1 MIIGVDKGHT
11 VQNGGVCG
19 ACGLLKESVENRPVG
34 NKVIEKLRIL
44 GHKVIDC
51 SCDYSKDRNEQL
63 AAIVKKAN
71 AQELDLFLS
80 LHLNAGGGTG
90 AEVYTTNTSGAK
102 KEAKKLIDT
111 YCNRTGFK
119 NRGHK
124 YGEFYVLRHT
134 VAPAMLIEMAFVD
147 TEADFKKWNDLGSE
161 LIANAIVE
169 GITGQVVQEKPIDK
183 PSVPS
188 NSFNSYTVKIT
199 TDVLN
204 VRSGPGTANKV
215 TTQVKKNE
223 VYTIIEESN
232 GWGKLKS
239 GAGWISLEYT
249 SRTSTSI
256 PADKPTQTIKVGSK
270 VKVSGSKYATGQ
282 NIPSWV
288 KSNVYTVQ
296 QLKGDKALIK
306 EIKSWVYTK
315 DLKLV

>member
-44 GHKVIDC
+44 GHTVIDC

-71 AQELDLFLS
+71 AQKLDLFLS

-102 KEAKKLIDT
+102 SEAKKLIDT

-124 YGEFYVLRHT
+124 YAEFYVLRHT

-147 TEADFKKWNDLGSE
+147 TEADYKKWNDLGAE

-169 GITGQVVQEKPIDK
+169 GITGQVVQEKPVET
-183 PSVPS
+183 PSTT
-188 NSFNSYTVKIT
+188 SYTVKIT
-199 TDVLN
+199 ADVLN
-204 VRSGPGTANKV
+204 VRAGAGTNYKV
-215 TTQVKKNE
+215 NTQVRKGE
-223 VYTIIEESN
+223 VYTIVGESN

-239 GAGWISLEYT
+239 GAGWISLKYT
-249 SRTSTSI
+249 SKNGESI
-256 PADKPTQTIKVGSK
+256 SVNKPNQTIKIGSK
-270 VKVSGSKYATGQ
+270 VKIVGSKYATGQ
-282 NIPSWV
+282 SIPSWV
-288 KSNVYTVQ
+288 KDSVYTVQ
-296 QLKGDKALIK
+296 QIKGDRALIK
-306 EIKSWVYTK
+306 EITSWVYTK

>member
-44 GHKVIDC
+44 GHTVIDC

-71 AQELDLFLS
+71 AQKLDLFLS
-80 LHLNAGGGTG
+80 LHLNAGEGTG

-102 KEAKKLIDT
+102 QEAKKLIET
-111 YCNRTGFK
+111 YCKRTGFR

-124 YGEFYVLRHT
+124 YAEFYVLRHT

-147 TEADFKKWNDLGSE
+147 TEADYKKWNNLGAE

-169 GITGQVVQEKPIDK
+169 GITGQVVQEKPVET
-183 PSVPS
+183 PSTT
-188 NSFNSYTVKIT
+188 SYTVKIT
-199 TDVLN
+199 ADVLN
-204 VRSGPGTANKV
+204 VRAGAGTNYKV
-215 TTQVKKNE
+215 NTQVRKGE
-223 VYTIIEESN
+223 VYTIVGESN

-239 GAGWISLEYT
+239 GAGWISLKYT
-249 SRTSTSI
+249 SKNGPST
-256 PADKPTQTIKVGSK
+256 PANKPTQTIKVGSSIK
-270 VKVSGSKYATGQ
+270 ITGSKYATGQ
-282 NIPSWV
+282 SIPAWV
-288 KSNVYTVQ
+288 KANTYTVQ
-296 QLKGDKALIK
+296 QIKGDRALIK
-306 EIKSWVYTK
+306 EITSWVYTK

>member
-34 NKVIEKLRIL
+34 NKVIEKLRAL
-44 GHKVIDC
+44 GNTVIDC
-51 SCDYSKDRNEQL
+51 SCDYSKDRDEQL

-71 AQELDLFLS
+71 AQKLDLFLS

-102 KEAKKLIDT
+102 SEAKKLIDT

-124 YGEFYVLRHT
+124 YAEFYVLRHT

-147 TEADFKKWNDLGSE
+147 TEADYKKWNDLGAE

-169 GITGQVVQEKPIDK
+169 GITGQAVQEKPVET
-183 PSVPS
+183 PSTT
-188 NSFNSYTVKIT
+188 SYTVKIT
-199 TDVLN
+199 ADVLN
-204 VRSGPGTANKV
+204 VRAGAGTNYKV
-215 TTQVKKNE
+215 NTQVRKGE
-223 VYTIIEESN
+223 VYTIVGESN

-239 GAGWISLEYT
+239 GAGWISLKYT
-249 SRTSTSI
+249 SKNGPST
-256 PADKPTQTIKVGSK
+256 PANKPTQTIKVGSK
-270 VKVSGSKYATGQ
+270 VKIVGSKYATGQ
-282 NIPSWV
+282 SIPSWV
-288 KSNVYTVQ
+288 KDNVYTVQ
-296 QLKGDKALIK
+296 QIKGDRALIK
-306 EIKSWVYTK
+306 EIVSWVYTK

>member
-44 GHKVIDC
+44 GHTVIDC
-51 SCDYSKDRNEQL
+51 SCDYSKDRDEQL
-63 AAIVKKAN
+63 VAIVKKAN
-71 AQELDLFLS
+71 AQKLDLFLS

-102 KEAKKLIDT
+102 SEAKKLIDT

-124 YGEFYVLRHT
+124 YAEFYVLRHT

-147 TEADFKKWNDLGSE
+147 TEADYKKWNDLGAE

-169 GITGQVVQEKPIDK
+169 GITGQVVQEKPVET
-183 PSVPS
+183 PSTT
-188 NSFNSYTVKIT
+188 SYTVKIT
-199 TDVLN
+199 ADVLN
-204 VRSGPGTANKV
+204 VRAGAGTNYKV
-215 TTQVKKNE
+215 NTQVRKGE
-223 VYTIIEESN
+223 VYTIVGESN

-239 GAGWISLEYT
+239 GAGWISLKYT
-249 SRTSTSI
+249 SKNGESI
-256 PADKPTQTIKVGSK
+256 SANKPNQTIKIGSRIK
-270 VKVSGSKYATGQ
+270 ITGSKYATGQ
-282 NIPSWV
+282 SIPSWV
-288 KSNVYTVQ
+288 KDNVYTVQ
-296 QLKGDKALIK
+296 QIKGDRALIK
-306 EIKSWVYTK
+306 EITSWVYTK

>member
-1 MIIGVDKGHT
+1 MIIGIDKGHT

-44 GHKVIDC
+44 GHTVIDC

-63 AAIVKKAN
+63 AAIVKRAN
-71 AQELDLFLS
+71 AQKLDLFLS

-102 KEAKKLIDT
+102 QEAKKLINT

-124 YGEFYVLRHT
+124 YAEFYVLRHT
-134 VAPAMLIEMAFVD
+134 VALAMLIEMAFVD
-147 TEADFKKWNDLGSE
+147 TEADYKKWNDLGAE

-169 GITGQVVQEKPIDK
+169 GITGQVVQEKPVET
-183 PSVPS
+183 PSTT
-188 NSFNSYTVKIT
+188 SYTVKIT
-199 TDVLN
+199 ADVLN
-204 VRSGPGTANKV
+204 VRAGAGTNYKV
-215 TTQVKKNE
+215 NTQVRKGE
-223 VYTIIEESN
+223 VYTIVGESN

-239 GAGWISLEYT
+239 GAGWISLKYT
-249 SRTSTSI
+249 SKNGPST
-256 PADKPTQTIKVGSK
+256 PANKPTQTIKVGSSIK
-270 VKVSGSKYATGQ
+270 ITGSKYATGQ
-282 NIPSWV
+282 SIPSWV
-288 KSNVYTVQ
+288 KDNVYTVQ
-296 QLKGDKALIK
+296 QIKGDRALIK
-306 EIKSWVYTK
+306 EIVSWVYTK

>member
-44 GHKVIDC
+44 GHTVIDC
-51 SCDYSKDRNEQL
+51 SCDYSKDRDEQL
-63 AAIVKKAN
+63 VAIVKKAN
-71 AQELDLFLS
+71 AQKLDIFLS

-102 KEAKKLIDT
+102 SEAKKLIDT

-124 YGEFYVLRHT
+124 YAEFYVLRHT

-147 TEADFKKWNDLGSE
+147 TEADYKKWNDLGAE

-169 GITGQVVQEKPIDK
+169 GITGQVVQEKPVET
-183 PSVPS
+183 PSTT
-188 NSFNSYTVKIT
+188 SYTVKIT
-199 TDVLN
+199 ADVLN
-204 VRSGPGTANKV
+204 VRAGAGTNYKV
-215 TTQVKKNE
+215 NTQVRKGE
-223 VYTIIEESN
+223 VYTIVGESN

-239 GAGWISLEYT
+239 GAGWISLKYT
-249 SRTSTSI
+249 SKNGESI
-256 PADKPTQTIKVGSK
+256 SVNKPNQTIKIGSK
-270 VKVSGSKYATGQ
+270 VKIVGSKYATGQ
-282 NIPSWV
+282 SIPSWV
-288 KSNVYTVQ
+288 KDNVYTVQ
-296 QLKGDKALIK
+296 QIKGDRALIK
-306 EIKSWVYTK
+306 EITSWVYTK

>member
-1 MIIGVDKGHT
+1 MIVGVDKGHT

-34 NKVIEKLRIL
+34 NKVIEKLRAL
-44 GHKVIDC
+44 GHTVIDC
-51 SCDYSKDRNEQL
+51 SCDYSKDRDEQL

-71 AQELDLFLS
+71 AQKLDLFLS

-102 KEAKKLIDT
+102 SEAKKLIDT

-124 YGEFYVLRHT
+124 YAEFYVLRHT

-147 TEADFKKWNDLGSE
+147 TEADYKKWNDLGAE

-169 GITGQVVQEKPIDK
+169 GITGQVVQEKPIET
-183 PSVPS
+183 PSTT
-188 NSFNSYTVKIT
+188 SYTVKIT
-199 TDVLN
+199 ADVLN
-204 VRSGPGTANKV
+204 VRAGAGTNYKV
-215 TTQVKKNE
+215 NTQVRKGE
-223 VYTIIEESN
+223 VYTIVGESN

-239 GAGWISLEYT
+239 GAGWISLKYT
-249 SRTSTSI
+249 SKNGPST
-256 PADKPTQTIKVGSK
+256 PANKPTQTIKVGSK
-270 VKVSGSKYATGQ
+270 VKIVGFKYATGQ
-282 NIPSWV
+282 SIPSWV
-288 KSNVYTVQ
+288 KDNVYTVQ
-296 QLKGDKALIK
+296 QIKGDRALIK
-306 EIKSWVYTK
+306 EITSWVYTK

>member
-44 GHKVIDC
+44 GHTVIDC
-51 SCDYSKDRNEQL
+51 SCDYSKDRDEQL

-71 AQELDLFLS
+71 AQKLDLFLS

-102 KEAKKLIDT
+102 SEAKKLIDT

-124 YGEFYVLRHT
+124 YAEFYVLRHT

-147 TEADFKKWNDLGSE
+147 TEADYKKWNDLGAE

-169 GITGQVVQEKPIDK
+169 GITGQVVQEKPVET
-183 PSVPS
+183 PSTT
-188 NSFNSYTVKIT
+188 SYTVKIT
-199 TDVLN
+199 ADVLN
-204 VRSGPGTANKV
+204 VRAGAGTNYKV
-215 TTQVKKNE
+215 NTQVRKGE
-223 VYTIIEESN
+223 VYTIVGESN
-232 GWGKLKS
+232 GCGKLKS
-239 GAGWISLEYT
+239 GAGWISLKYT
-249 SRTSTSI
+249 SKNGESI
-256 PADKPTQTIKVGSK
+256 SANKPTQTIKVGSSIK
-270 VKVSGSKYATGQ
+270 ITGSKYATGQ
-282 NIPSWV
+282 SIPSWV
-288 KSNVYTVQ
+288 KDNVYTVQ
-296 QLKGDKALIK
+296 QIKGDKALIK
-306 EIKSWVYTK
+306 EIVSWVYTK
-315 DLKLV
+315 DLKTV

>member
-44 GHKVIDC
+44 GHTVIDC
-51 SCDYSKDRNEQL
+51 SCDYSKDRDEQL
-63 AAIVKKAN
+63 ASIVKKAN
-71 AQELDLFLS
+71 AQKLDLFLS

-102 KEAKKLIDT
+102 SEAKKLIDT

-124 YGEFYVLRHT
+124 YAEFYVLRHT

-147 TEADFKKWNDLGSE
+147 TKADYKKWNDLGAE

-169 GITGQVVQEKPIDK
+169 GITGQVVQEKPVET
-183 PSVPS
+183 PSTT
-188 NSFNSYTVKIT
+188 SYTVKIT
-199 TDVLN
+199 ADVLN
-204 VRSGPGTANKV
+204 VRAGAGTNYKV
-215 TTQVKKNE
+215 NTQVRKGE
-223 VYTIIEESN
+223 VYTIVGESN

-239 GAGWISLEYT
+239 GAGWISLKYT
-249 SRTSTSI
+249 SKNGESI
-256 PADKPTQTIKVGSK
+256 SANKPNQTIKIGSRIK
-270 VKVSGSKYATGQ
+270 ITGSKYATGQ
-282 NIPSWV
+282 SIPSWV
-288 KSNVYTVQ
+288 KDNVYTVQ
-296 QLKGDKALIK
+296 QIKGDRALIK
-306 EIKSWVYTK
+306 EITSWVYTK

>member
-44 GHKVIDC
+44 GHTVIDC
-51 SCDYSKDRNEQL
+51 SCDYSKDRDEQL

-71 AQELDLFLS
+71 AQKLDLFLS

-102 KEAKKLIDT
+102 SEAKKLIDT

-124 YGEFYVLRHT
+124 YAEFYVLRHT

-147 TEADFKKWNDLGSE
+147 TEADYKKWNDLGAE

-169 GITGQVVQEKPIDK
+169 GITGQVVQEKPVET
-183 PSVPS
+183 PSTT
-188 NSFNSYTVKIT
+188 SYTVKIT
-199 TDVLN
+199 ADVLN
-204 VRSGPGTANKV
+204 VRAGAGTNYKV
-215 TTQVKKNE
+215 NTQVRKGE
-223 VYTIIEESN
+223 VYTIVGESN

-239 GAGWISLEYT
+239 GAGWISLKYT
-249 SRTSTSI
+249 SKNAPST
-256 PADKPTQTIKVGSK
+256 PANKTTQTIKVGSK
-270 VKVSGSKYATGQ
+270 VKIVGSKYVTGQ
-282 NIPSWV
+282 SIPSWV
-288 KSNVYTVQ
+288 KDNVYTVQ
-296 QLKGDKALIK
+296 QIKGDRALIK
-306 EIKSWVYTK
+306 EITSWVYTK